1 MGYLKDTKSEKHILV
16 FKPSN
21 LKFMD
26 FKTFFG
32 RELLLQLKV
41 VNPSWL
47 MSKPKHEKKT
57 WGAAKSSFKVDELG
71 MSK

>member
-16 FKPSN
+16 EFETSN
-21 LKFMD
+21 LKIHG

-32 RELLLQLKV
+32 REEGECLLQLKV

-57 WGAAKSSFKVDELG
+57 
-71 MSK
+71 